1 MPTLAN
7 PHARR
12 RGLPSAKVRIALA
25 GVVVVAGAAGT
36 IAVAPSAFAANES
49 GNIWLTTTSDSGG
62 RTRTRRLQQPA
73 PIPFAPTSAAANPT
87 TPRNAAPPH
96 QQIESA

>member
-12 RGLPSAKVRIALA
+12 RGLPSAKVTIALA
-25 GVVVVAGAAGT
+25 GVVVVAGAAVT

-49 GNIWLTTTSDSGG
+49 VNIWLTTTSDSGG
-62 RTRTRRLQQPA
+62 RTVTRGLQQQA
-73 PIPFAPTSAAANPT
+73 PISFAATSAAANQTITVNEAT
-87 TPRNAAPPH
+87 TY
-96 QQIESA
+96 QQFEG